1 MFFVA
6 HRKKI
11 WYTEA
16 KAEVN
21 FMKKSLT
28 FQYTFHQMAYWATAA
43 GVVSFATAF
52 LLQQGFAASTV
63 GILLASGNLL
73 SCAFQP
79 VLASWADR
87 TGGNILKW
95 MTLALTLISAACF
108 ASIQLLPLPET
119 MFGLLYLMGIFA
131 FDTMNPL
138 MNALNVS
145 YMTNGYT
152 INYGL
157 SRGLGSLAYA
167 FAALGIGK
175 VMAGFG
181 AQWMIWISLAL
192 LSINAAMTLSYPS
205 LVTTVREKK
214 ESRDCCSVPVFFRRY
229 KWYCVSL
236 LGVMLLGMFHAMTEN
251 YLIEIV
257 TPLGGDSGTVGVAL
271 FVATAIE
278 AVFLVYL
285 DKIRSRISDNWL
297 LKIAG
302 LSFVLKSV
310 LFLAAG
316 NVMTIYAIQ
325 LLQATSYTFLSPIQ
339 MYYANNK
346 IRAADMVKGQAFITA
361 SYTLGCAAGNFA
373 GGQLLS
379 AFDVRTMLIAGIAM
393 AVAGTAVFFLTVE
406 KQDT

>member
-1 MFFVA
+1 
-6 HRKKI
+6 
-11 WYTEA
+11 
-16 KAEVN
+16 
-21 FMKKSLT
+21 MKKSLT
-28 FQYTFHQMAYWATAA
+28 FQYTFHQMAYWAIAA

-52 LLQQGFAASTV
+52 LLQKGFAASTV

-73 SCAFQP
+73 SCVFQP
-79 VLASWADR
+79 ILADR
-87 TGGNILKW
+87 ADRIGGNVLKW
-95 MTLALTLISAACF
+95 LTVGLTLISAACF
-108 ASIQLLPLPET
+108 TSIQLLPLGST
-119 MFGLLYLMGIFA
+119 VFGLLYLLGVFA
-131 FDTMNPL
+131 FDAMNPL

-145 YMTNGYT
+145 YTTNGYS
-152 INYGL
+152 INYGF
-157 SRGLGSLAYA
+157 SRGLGSLAYS

-175 VMAGFG
+175 VMARFG
-181 AQWMIWISLAL
+181 ADWMIWISLGL
-192 LSINAAMTLSYPS
+192 LAINAAMSLSYPS
-205 LVTTVREKK
+205 LMTTVSREKK
-214 ESRDCCSVPVFFRRY
+214 ENDCCSIPVFFRRY
-229 KWYCVSL
+229 KWYCVSM

-285 DKIRSRISDNWL
+285 DKIRSKISDNWL

-302 LSFVLKSV
+302 ISFALKSV
-310 LFLAAG
+310 LFLVAG

-346 IRAADMVKGQAFITA
+346 IGLADMVKGQAFSTA
-361 SYTLGCAAGNFA
+361 AYTLGCAAGNFA

-379 AFDVRTMLIAGIAM
+379 AFDVRTMLFAGVAM
-393 AVAGTAVFFLTVE
+393 AVAGTAVFFFTVD
-406 KQDT
+406 KDDI

>member
-1 MFFVA
+1 
-6 HRKKI
+6 
-11 WYTEA
+11 
-16 KAEVN
+16 
-21 FMKKSLT
+21 MKKSLT

-63 GILLASGNLL
+63 GLLLASGNLL
-73 SCAFQP
+73 SCGFQP

-87 TGGNILKW
+87 TGGNVLKW
-95 MTLALTLISAACF
+95 LTLVLTLISAACF
-108 ASIQLLPLPET
+108 TSIQLLPLPET
-119 MFGLLYLMGIFA
+119 LFGLLYLLGVFA
-131 FDTMNPL
+131 FDAMNPL

-145 YMTNGYT
+145 YMTNGYS

-175 VMAGFG
+175 VMARFG
-181 AQWMIWISLAL
+181 SEWMIWISLGL
-192 LSINAAMTLSYPS
+192 LAINAAMTLSYPS
-205 LVTTVREKK
+205 LVTSVLEKK
-214 ESRDCCSVPVFFRRY
+214 ENRDACSVPVFFRRY

-285 DKIRSRISDNWL
+285 DQIRSKISDNWL

-310 LFLAAG
+310 LFLLAG

-346 IRAADMVKGQAFITA
+346 IRAADMVKGQAFSTA

-406 KQDT
+406 KQDV

>member
-1 MFFVA
+1 
-6 HRKKI
+6 
-11 WYTEA
+11 
-16 KAEVN
+16 
-21 FMKKSLT
+21 MKKSLT

-52 LLQQGFAASTV
+52 LLQKGFAASTI
-63 GILLASGNLL
+63 GMLLASGNLL
-73 SCAFQP
+73 SCVFQP
-79 VLASWADR
+79 ILADR
-87 TGGNILKW
+87 ADRIGGNVLKW
-95 MTLALTLISAACF
+95 LTVGLTLISAACF
-108 ASIQLLPLPET
+108 TSIQLLPVPEVV
-119 MFGLLYLMGIFA
+119 FGLLYLLGVFA
-131 FDTMNPL
+131 FDAMNPL

-167 FAALGIGK
+167 FAALGVGK
-175 VMAGFG
+175 VMARFG
-181 AQWMIWISLAL
+181 ADWMIWISLGL
-192 LSINAAMTLSYPS
+192 LAINAAMSLSYPS
-205 LVTTVREKK
+205 LMTTMGGEKK
-214 ESRDCCSVPVFFRRY
+214 VNDCCSIPVFFRRY
-229 KWYCVSL
+229 KWYCVSM
-236 LGVMLLGMFHAMTEN
+236 LGVLLLGMFHAMTEN

-285 DKIRSRISDNWL
+285 DKIRSKISDNWL

-302 LSFVLKSV
+302 ISFVLKSV
-310 LFLAAG
+310 LFLMAG
-316 NVMTIYAIQ
+316 NVMTIYMIQ

-346 IRAADMVKGQAFITA
+346 VGAADMVKGQAFSTA
-361 SYTLGCAAGNFA
+361 AYTLGCAAGNFA

-379 AFDVRTMLIAGIAM
+379 AFDVRAMLIAGIAM

-406 KQDT
+406 KKDI

>member
-1 MFFVA
+1 
-6 HRKKI
+6 
-11 WYTEA
+11 
-16 KAEVN
+16 
-21 FMKKSLT
+21 MKKSLT

-52 LLQQGFAASTV
+52 LLQKGFAASSV
-63 GILLASGNLL
+63 GILLAAGNLL
-73 SCAFQP
+73 SCGFQP
-79 VLASWADR
+79 ILAAWADR
-87 TGGNILKW
+87 TGGNVLKW
-95 MTLALTLISAACF
+95 MTAALTAVSAACF
-108 ASIQLLPLPET
+108 LSVQLLSLPEVV
-119 MFGLLYLMGIFA
+119 FGLLYLLGVFA
-131 FDTMNPL
+131 FDAMNPL

-145 YMTNGYT
+145 YMTSGYS

-167 FAALGIGK
+167 FAALVIGK
-175 VMAGFG
+175 VMAKFG
-181 AQWMIWISLAL
+181 ADWMIWISLSLLAL
-192 LSINAAMTLSYPS
+192 NAAMALSYPS
-205 LVTTVREKK
+205 LVTKGSEAEK
-214 ESRDCCSVPVFFRRY
+214 ENHCCSIPVFFRRY
-229 KWYCVSL
+229 KWYCLSL

-278 AVFLVYL
+278 ALVMIYL
-285 DKIRSRISDNWL
+285 EKIRGKISDNWL

-302 LSFVLKSV
+302 LSFVLKAV
-310 LFLAAG
+310 LFLVAG

-346 IRAADMVKGQAFITA
+346 IGAADMVKGQAFTTA

-379 AFDVRTMLIAGIAM
+379 AFDVRTMLLAGIVM
-393 AVAGTAVFFLTVE
+393 AAAGTLVFFLTVE
-406 KQDT
+406 KQDI

>member
-1 MFFVA
+1 
-6 HRKKI
+6 
-11 WYTEA
+11 
-16 KAEVN
+16 
-21 FMKKSLT
+21 MKKSLT

-52 LLQQGFAASTV
+52 LLQKGFAASTV

-73 SCAFQP
+73 SCVFQP
-79 VLASWADR
+79 VLADRADR
-87 TGGNILKW
+87 IGGNVLKW
-95 MTLALTLISAACF
+95 LTVGLTLISALCF
-108 ASIQLLPLPET
+108 VFIQLLPLPAA
-119 MFGLLYLMGIFA
+119 MFGFLYLLGVFA
-131 FDTMNPL
+131 FDAMNPL

-145 YMTNGYT
+145 YMTSGYT

-175 VMAGFG
+175 VMARFG
-181 AQWMIWISLAL
+181 ADWMIWISLGL
-192 LSINAAMTLSYPS
+192 LTVNAAMSLSYPS
-205 LVTTVREKK
+205 LVTTAGEEKK
-214 ESRDCCSVPVFFRRY
+214 KNECCSIPVFFRRY

-236 LGVMLLGMFHAMTEN
+236 LGVLLLGMFHAMTEN

-278 AVFLVYL
+278 AVVLVYL
-285 DKIRSRISDNWL
+285 DRIRSRISDNWL

-310 LFLAAG
+310 LFLVAG
-316 NVMTIYAIQ
+316 NVMTIYIIQ

-346 IRAADMVKGQAFITA
+346 IGAADMVKGQAFITA
-361 SYTLGCAAGNFA
+361 SYTLGCAAGNFT

-379 AFDVRTMLIAGIAM
+379 AFGVRALLLAGIVM
-393 AVAGTAVFFLTVE
+393 AVAGTLVFFLTVE
-406 KQDT
+406 KQDSRIVEETV

>member
-119 MFGLLYLMGIFA
+119 VFGLLYLMGIFA

-205 LVTTVREKK
+205 LVNTVSEKK

-302 LSFVLKSV
+302 LSFVLKSM
-310 LFLAAG
+310 LFLAAR

>member
-1 MFFVA
+1 
-6 HRKKI
+6 
-11 WYTEA
+11 
-16 KAEVN
+16 
-21 FMKKSLT
+21 MKKSLT

-87 TGGNILKW
+87 TGGNVLKW
-95 MTLALTLISAACF
+95 LTLALTLISAACF
-108 ASIQLLPLPET
+108 ASIQLLPLSKT
-119 MFGLLYLMGIFA
+119 LFGLLYLMGVFA
-131 FDTMNPL
+131 FDAMNPL

-167 FAALGIGK
+167 FAALVIGK

-181 AQWMIWISLAL
+181 AEWMIWISLGL
-192 LSINAAMTLSYPS
+192 LAINASMTLSYPS
-205 LVTTVREKK
+205 LVTTVGEKK
-214 ESRDCCSVPVFFRRY
+214 ENRDCCSVPVFFRRY

-251 YLIEIV
+251 YLVEIV

-361 SYTLGCAAGNFA
+361 AYTLGCAAGNFA

-406 KQDT
+406 KQDA

>member
-1 MFFVA
+1 
-6 HRKKI
+6 
-11 WYTEA
+11 
-16 KAEVN
+16 
-21 FMKKSLT
+21 MKKSLT

-73 SCAFQP
+73 SCGFQP

-87 TGGNILKW
+87 TGGNVLKW
-95 MTLALTLISAACF
+95 LTLVLTLISGACF
-108 ASIQLLPLPET
+108 ASIQLLPLPE
-119 MFGLLYLMGIFA
+119 MLFGLLYLLGVFA
-131 FDTMNPL
+131 FDAMNPL

-145 YMTNGYT
+145 YMTNGYS

-175 VMAGFG
+175 VMARFG
-181 AQWMIWISLAL
+181 SEWMIWISLGL
-192 LSINAAMTLSYPS
+192 LAVNAAMTLSYPS
-205 LVTTVREKK
+205 LVTSVLEKK
-214 ESRDCCSVPVFFRRY
+214 ENRDACSVPVFFRRY

-285 DKIRSRISDNWL
+285 DRIRSRISDNWL

-310 LFLAAG
+310 LFLLAG

-346 IRAADMVKGQAFITA
+346 IRGADMVKGQAFSTA

-379 AFDVRTMLIAGIAM
+379 AFDVRTMLLAGIAM

-406 KQDT
+406 KQDV

>member
-1 MFFVA
+1 
-6 HRKKI
+6 
-11 WYTEA
+11 
-16 KAEVN
+16 
-21 FMKKSLT
+21 MKKSLT

-52 LLQQGFAASTV
+52 LLQKGFAASTV

-73 SCAFQP
+73 SCVFQP
-79 VLASWADR
+79 ILADR
-87 TGGNILKW
+87 ADRIGGNVIKW
-95 MTLALTLISAACF
+95 LTVGLTMISAACF
-108 ASIQLLPLPET
+108 ASIQLLPLPD
-119 MFGLLYLMGIFA
+119 MVFGLLYLLGVFA
-131 FDTMNPL
+131 FDAMNPL

-175 VMAGFG
+175 VMARFG
-181 AQWMIWISLAL
+181 ADWMIWISLGL
-192 LSINAAMTLSYPS
+192 LAINAGMALSYPN
-205 LVTTVREKK
+205 LVTLVNGEKK
-214 ESRDCCSVPVFFRRY
+214 VNDCCSIPVFFHRY

-310 LFLAAG
+310 LFLMAG
-316 NVMTIYAIQ
+316 NVMTIYLIQ

-346 IRAADMVKGQAFITA
+346 IAVADMVKGQAFITA
-361 SYTLGCAAGNFA
+361 SYTLGCAAGNFT

-379 AFDVRTMLIAGIAM
+379 AFDVRALLIAGVAM

-406 KQDT
+406 KNDV